1 MWCGVVWCGVVWWS
15 MVWCGVVCWSVF
27 FDIFILSLLNLLEI
41 SDKMIIPLDFVNI

>member
-1 MWCGVVWCGVVWWS
+1 M
-15 MVWCGVVCWSVF
+15 WCGVVCWSVF